1 MANQKAINHQ
11 NIGQPDEDKCAKS
24 ERIRSVLRQL
34 QPFRVRGVNFNNLST
49 HSSRRLCALMCA
61 RGPLCNYPKYIL
73 FTLYMLN
80 ENRKSSCYSQL

>member
-1 MANQKAINHQ
+1 MIKQIDLSHQ
-11 NIGQPDEDKCAKS
+11 NIGQPDQDKRAKS

-49 HSSRRLCALMCA
+49 HSSGRLCALMCA

-73 FTLYMLN
+73 FAVYI
-80 ENRKSSCYSQL
+80 C